1 MSQRGG
7 GGEKKKTKMS
17 QIQFR
22 TFENRWEGFEFF
34 KNVSNLNWEQGTAR
48 EGLNFS
54 KMSRLKSTC
63 TLIRSWEKFEA
74 KGGQPH
80 VHTPPLP
87 LYGRC
92 LKGPVHTSKW

>member
-1 MSQRGG
+1 MGAGS
-7 GGEKKKTKMS
+7 
-17 QIQFR
+17 
-22 TFENRWEGFEFF
+22 EFF

-74 KGGQPH
+74 KRGQPH
-80 VHTPPLP
+80 VHTPPFP
-87 LYGRC
+87 SMDDV
-92 LKGPVHTSKW
+92 LKGLFILQNGA